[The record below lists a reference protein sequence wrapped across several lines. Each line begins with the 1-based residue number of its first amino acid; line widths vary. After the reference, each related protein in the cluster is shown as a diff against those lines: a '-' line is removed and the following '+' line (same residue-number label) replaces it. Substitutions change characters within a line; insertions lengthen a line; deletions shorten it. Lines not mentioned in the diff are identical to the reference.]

1 MKKSYIKPAMTVI
14 AVDMQS
20 ILAGSGENNAL
31 RVTDKTL
38 QQDFIYSTSGSSVT
52 SDGVLSISNGS
63 GRPNAKDHDMWD
75 WDE

>member
-14 AVDMQS
+14 AVDTQA
-20 ILAGSGENNAL
+20 ILAGSDKSAL
-31 RVTDKTL
+31 KVTDKAL
-38 QQDFIYSTSGSSVT
+38 QQDFIYSTSGRDII

-63 GRPNAKDHDMWD
+63 GRPNAKDHEMWD